1 MKHWFAFL
9 FVSLLG
15 LPAMGQGNGSCVI
28 LGKVVDA
35 TNNAPLP
42 FATVV
47 LQGAS
52 TGAATDFDGEYR
64 LEGVPSGVHNVVVSF
79 LGYTTETVYE
89 VETTPAR
96 PAVVNVALQASAVAV
111 EAAEVVTES
120 RATQDEAPLSVR
132 SIGTNEIKRNPGG
145 GRDISRALRSLPGVA
160 AIPSFRND
168 IVIRG
173 GAPNENR
180 FYLDGIEIPN
190 INHFATQG
198 ASGGPVGMI
207 NVDLVEGVDFYAGAF
222 PAARGNALSS
232 VMEFR
237 FKDPR
242 TDQWTANAVVGTSD
256 LGITLEGPTGER
268 SSLIASVRR
277 SYLQLLFE
285 VLGLPFL
292 PIYNDYQYKWVWRPD
307 DRNAVTVLGLG
318 ALDDFELNLDLA
330 SDPAATDYLN
340 QVAIL
345 DVLPISEQWNYMQG
359 VKWDRY
365 MDDGKWTFVLSRNML
380 NNSAFKHVDN
390 DVTLPRTLDYV
401 SQEIENKFRA
411 ERFRAVPGGWKVSGG
426 VNAEYAKYN
435 NRTQNSVFVPGE
447 GTVDVSFGSDFKMA
461 KYGAFAQASRPLID
475 NRLTLSAGVRMD
487 GAVLLSA
494 TEGMNLPEGAP
505 LANPLDQFSPRMSAS
520 WSFAPGW
527 TWNANAGVYHQL
539 PAYTILGYAGVDAV
553 GQRSLLNWSEG
564 LTYTTNRQLVMGL
577 RREIASRNAAVSVE
591 GFYKGYE
598 GSPASATTGIALAN
612 LGADF
617 GVVGNE
623 TVTFDAEG
631 RAYGMEVL
639 LQQRLHKGYYGLLAY
654 TLVRSEYVNPGE
666 AFASQSWV
674 PSSWDNQHIV
684 SFTGGK
690 KWDSGWEVGA
700 RVLFSGGL
708 PFTPVNLT
716 QSLRIENWDTFNAAI
731 PDYAALNTER
741 NGAFH
746 QVDLRIDRKWFFDN
760 WSLDVFADLQN
771 ITAAAPPQPDQLDV
785 IRDPATGRPTPST
798 TNPGFYDPRFISTA
812 TGAVLPGL
820 GMIVEL

>member
-1 MKHWFAFL
+1 MSVSSWGFAQTEP
-9 FVSLLG
+9 G
-15 LPAMGQGNGSCVI
+15 RCVI

-35 TNNAPLP
+35 TTNAPLP
-42 FATVV
+42 FASVV
-47 LQGAS
+47 LQGQTS
-52 TGAATDFDGEYR
+52 GTATDFEGAYR
-64 LEGVPSGVHNVVVSF
+64 LEGVPAGVHNVVVSF
-79 LGYTTETVYE
+79 LGYTPKTVFE
-89 VETTPAR
+89 IETTPAR
-96 PAVVNVALQASAVAV
+96 PAVVNVALNEAAIAVD
-111 EAAEVVTES
+111 AAEVVAES
-120 RATQDEAPLSVR
+120 RATVEEAPLSVR

-207 NVDLVEGVDFYAGAF
+207 NVDLVQGVDFYAGAF

-232 VMEFR
+232 VMEFH

-242 TDQWTANAVVGTSD
+242 TDQWTANAVLGTSD
-256 LGITLEGPTGER
+256 LGVTVEGPTGEN

-330 SDPAATDYLN
+330 SDTAATGYLN

-359 VKWDRY
+359 IKWDRY
-365 MDDGKWTFVLSRNML
+365 MEDGKWTFVLSRNML

-390 DVTLPRTLDYV
+390 DVDLPRTLDYV

-411 ERFRAVPGGWKVSGG
+411 ERYRSLPSGWKVSGG
-426 VNAEYAKYN
+426 MNAEYAKYN
-435 NRTQNSVFVPGE
+435 NSTTSVVYVPDVGN
-447 GTVDVSFGSDFKMA
+447 VDVSFGSDFKMA
-461 KYGAFAQASRPLID
+461 KYGAFAQASRPLLD
-475 NRLTLSAGVRMD
+475 NRLTLSAGLRLD
-487 GAVLLSA
+487 GAVLLDA
-494 TEGMNLPEGAP
+494 AEGLTLPELSP
-505 LANPLDQFSPRMSAS
+505 LANPLNQFSPRLSAS

-527 TWNANAGVYHQL
+527 TWNANAGIYHQL
-539 PAYTILGYAGVDAV
+539 PAYTILGYAGLGAD
-553 GQRSLLNWSEG
+553 STSTLLNWSEG
-564 LTYTTNRQLVMGL
+564 LTYTTNRQLVMGI
-577 RREIASRNAAVSVE
+577 RKEIASRNAAVSVE
-591 GFYKGYE
+591 GFYKGYTD
-598 GSPASATTGIALAN
+598 SPASANTGIALAN

-623 TVTFDAEG
+623 TVTFDSEG

-639 LQQRLHKGYYGLLAY
+639 LQQRLFKGYYGLLAY
-654 TLVRSEYVNPGE
+654 TLVRSEYQNPGE
-666 AFASQSWV
+666 DLALQSWV
-674 PSSWDNQHIV
+674 PSSWDNRHIV

-708 PFTPVNLT
+708 PFTPYALD
-716 QSLRIENWDTFNAAI
+716 QSLLIENWETFNAPI

-746 QVDLRIDRKWFFDN
+746 QVDVRIDRKWFFDN

-785 IRDPATGRPTPST
+785 IRDPATGRPIPSAS
-798 TNPGFYDPRFISTA
+798 NPGFYDARFISTA
-812 TGAVLPGL
+812 TGAILPGL